1 MTNLSMR
8 CWEQGWRRGKQG
20 GMEAGVGGGHPPE
33 HMETSRKRC
42 ASSAV
47 IPLCAGRQDLSLS
60 SLGNLSLAEVFFD
73 FYPSG

>member
-1 MTNLSMR
+1 MLLVADNDKSLNAML
-8 CWEQGWRRGKQG
+8 GARGAERETG
-20 GMEAGVGGGHPPE
+20 RDGGGGNPPE

-60 SLGNLSLAEVFFD
+60 SLGDLSLTEVFFD
-73 FYPSG
+73 F